1 MKRQVLRMAAVLL
14 LAVLLGGLLIGT
26 ATAQGSTK
34 RVGLVVRFG
43 DGTQHLE
50 VVTVPA
56 SATALDVL
64 NASALDVET
73 KDYGGGFIALCRI
86 NAFGCPADD
95 CFCQAESWAFWVQ
108 NASHTDWDMAPTG
121 IAAYTPADREVIGF
135 SWTGWDESWNPLVKP
150 PVYTFE
156 QLEPPAEVPEPAT
169 MALLGSGLLALGGYV
184 GLRRRAR

>member
-1 MKRQVLRMAAVLL
+1 MKRQVLRTAAVLL

-56 SATALDVL
+56 NATALDVL
-64 NASALDVET
+64 NTSALEVET

-108 NASHTDWDMAPTG
+108 NASRTDWDMAPTG

-169 MALLGSGLLALGGYV
+169 LALLGSGLLALGGYV